1 MLYPPPPPVRNLYL
15 TVIGFFDNNGVFLPW
30 PSLLYEQNNLLVRD
44 PSQRLSFPLEDST
57 RPTNIAFFFHSS
69 DLDRVIVVD
78 LGRTRRVRDAG
89 AELCAATGISFE
101 DAVGR

>member
-1 MLYPPPPPVRNLYL
+1 M
-15 TVIGFFDNNGVFLPW
+15 
-30 PSLLYEQNNLLVRD
+30 
-44 PSQRLSFPLEDST
+44 
-57 RPTNIAFFFHSS
+57 AFFFHSS

-89 AELCAATGISFE
+89 AELCAATSMSFE